1 MFMPWGDRPT
11 DRHRAFMDPSS
22 LHSYLV
28 QRFPH
33 SCFHSTAYYDD
44 PSQRTMADK
53 GWRGADL
60 IFDLDGDHLHGISY
74 TDFPGLMHSIQ
85 EQAWSLWNDF
95 LEPEFGFKREYAQFT
110 FSGHRGFHIHL
121 GTLHCS
127 TWTQTQGGKSSPT
140 YEVLALKYPRLRPT
154 IRGGRDVWTKA
165 SKEYRICFR
174 RHRRK
179 NQIRPRFL
187 P

>member
-60 IFDLDGDHLHGISY
+60 IFDLDGDHLHGIATPTSWID
-74 TDFPGLMHSIQ
+74 TIHTG
-85 EQAWSLWNDF
+85 ASLVF
-95 LEPEFGFKREYAQFT
+95 VE
-110 FSGHRGFHIHL
+110 
-121 GTLHCS
+121 
-127 TWTQTQGGKSSPT
+127 
-140 YEVLALKYPRLRPT
+140 
-154 IRGGRDVWTKA
+154 
-165 SKEYRICFR
+165 
-174 RHRRK
+174 
-179 NQIRPRFL
+179 
-187 P
+187 